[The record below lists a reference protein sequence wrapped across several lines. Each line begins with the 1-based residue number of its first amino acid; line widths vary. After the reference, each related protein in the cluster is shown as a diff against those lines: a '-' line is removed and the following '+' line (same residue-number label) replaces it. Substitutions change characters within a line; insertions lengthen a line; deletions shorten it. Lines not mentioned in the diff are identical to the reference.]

1 MKYIIT
7 RDINDDELMH
17 WKYIKRY
24 KKNGKWVYV
33 YDPAGTKVT
42 LEKIKST
49 VQKKASKKY
58 YKALEKAKSKA
69 RVSTLGKSKD
79 SINKK
84 LNDEKIKLNLKK
96 LKSSSKKIS
105 SNLKKQSSKNYYR
118 TLEKAKSKSRSSLN
132 NPLGNKRGSI
142 APNIRKNYSK
152 NAEPIKRYV
161 NMNENKKSGSDR
173 INIGK
178 TKVAKLLI
186 KK

>member
-1 MKYIIT
+1 MKYIIA

-24 KKNGKWVYV
+24 QKNGKWVYV

-49 VQKKASKKY
+49 AQKKASKNY
-58 YKALEKAKSKA
+58 YKILEKAKSKA
-69 RVSTLGKSKD
+69 RALTLGKSKD

-84 LNDEKIKLNLKK
+84 LNEEKIKLNLKK
-96 LKSSSKKIS
+96 LKSSSGKIS
-105 SNLKKQSSKNYYR
+105 SNLKKQTSKNYYK

-132 NPLGNKRGSI
+132 NPLGNKRGFI

-152 NAEPIKRYV
+152 NDEPIKRYV

-173 INIGK
+173 VNIGK
-178 TKVAKLLI
+178 TKVAKLLS